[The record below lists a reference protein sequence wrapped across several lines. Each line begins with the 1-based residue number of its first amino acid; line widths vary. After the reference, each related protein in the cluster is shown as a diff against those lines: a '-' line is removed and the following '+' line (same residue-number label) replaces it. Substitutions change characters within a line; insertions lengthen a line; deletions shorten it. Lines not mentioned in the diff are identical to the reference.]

1 MALVGPPN
9 SGKSTLFNRL
19 TGLRQK
25 VANYPGV
32 TVEQRV
38 GRLNGIG
45 RDDLTLIDLPG
56 IYGLD
61 SYSEDARVAVDVLH
75 GEMPGTP
82 APDAILLVLDSLQL
96 RRQLMLAAP
105 VLALGLPTLVL
116 LNMSDLM
123 EARGGR
129 VDTLALAQEL
139 GVPVAKISATRGAGL
154 DSITH
159 FLNRKA
165 EAEQPVPAE
174 GKIELPV
181 MGNPRSY
188 RQWATGISTRTKYKA
203 PLSNAW
209 TKRIDGVL
217 LHKIWGPLIFLAVV
231 FAVFQV
237 VFSIGQ
243 PLSDGFGNLLN
254 AGGDRI
260 GALLGHNWVESLLI
274 DGVWR
279 GVASV
284 LVFLPQIL
292 LLFLFIGVLED
303 SGYLARAALIA
314 DRVMRSIGL
323 NGKAFIPLLSAYA
336 CAVPAIMAT
345 RTIENKRDRFATIL
359 VAPFMTCSARL
370 PIYML
375 MIAAFIP
382 NTPLLG
388 DLFGLRA
395 AVMLS
400 LYVLGFVAALGTAR
414 LLKSSILKASSAPFI
429 LELPQYRLPTVRS
442 LSLRLVDRGKVFLR
456 QAGTVILAVTL
467 VLWVLSHVP
476 FHTDLTTSVIGR
488 LGHLIEPA
496 IQPLGFNWKIGIGL
510 LTSVV
515 AREVIVGTLGTLYG
529 ADPATQSLGLQAA
542 LRHDLTLGGAMAAA
556 WLAGLHYW
564 RFGVPI
570 TVAAGAATLSAAVI
584 AVVFALMP
592 DLNGHLASAVV
603 IACGLAVFAA
613 AMRFDMADPARVTRK
628 TDIAFW
634 LHLLSAPLIVQPL
647 IFGFLGGL
655 QDLDTRRALGIIA
668 IFLGLGLV
676 AVIIDRRAI
685 LVSGLAYAGFAFG
698 ALIHRP
704 GSNMKRPPRLFWRWA
719 FSCSP

>member
-1 MALVGPPN
+1 MSDCCSTTATIEVPQEPRVAGRIRTVALVGPPN

-45 RDDLTLIDLPG
+45 RGDLTLIDLPG

-61 SYSEDARVAVDVLH
+61 SYSEDARVAVEVLH

-154 DSITH
+154 DAITH

-165 EAEQPVPAE
+165 DPLASGNGSHGTAEADKPTAPAL

-203 PLSNAW
+203 PLSNEW

-217 LHKIWGPLIFLAVV
+217 LHRIWGPLVFLAVV

-243 PLSDGFGNLLN
+243 PLSDGFGNVLN
-254 AGGDRI
+254 AAGDKI
-260 GALLGHNWVESLLI
+260 GALMGHNWVESLLI

-382 NTPLLG
+382 NKPILG
-388 DLFGLRA
+388 DFFGLRA

-400 LYVLGFVAALGTAR
+400 LYVLGFVAALATAW

-429 LELPQYRLPTVRS
+429 LELPQYRFPTVRS
-442 LSLRLVDRGKVFLR
+442 LSLRLMDRGKVFLR
-456 QAGTVILAVTL
+456 QAGTVILAVTI
-467 VLWVLSHVP
+467 VLWVLSHIP
-476 FHTDLTTSVIGR
+476 FHADLAGSLIGK
-488 LGHLIEPA
+488 LGQLIEPA
-496 IQPLGFNWKIGIGL
+496 IKPLGFNWKIGIGL
-510 LTSVV
+510 LTSVL

-542 LRHDLTLGGAMAAA
+542 LRHDLTLGGAMA
-556 WLAGLHYW
+556 L
-564 RFGVPI
+564 
-570 TVAAGAATLSAAVI
+570 
-584 AVVFALMP
+584 VVFFAFAMQCTSTLAIVRRETNSWRWPALQFVYM
-592 DLNGHLASAVV
+592 GVLAY
-603 IACGLAVFAA
+603 LA
-613 AMRFDMADPARVTRK
+613 
-628 TDIAFW
+628 
-634 LHLLSAPLIVQPL
+634 
-647 IFGFLGGL
+647 
-655 QDLDTRRALGIIA
+655 ALGTNQ
-668 IFLGLGLV
+668 
-676 AVIIDRRAI
+676 VILHFVR
-685 LVSGLAYAGFAFG
+685 
-698 ALIHRP
+698 
-704 GSNMKRPPRLFWRWA
+704 
-719 FSCSP
+719 

>member
-1 MALVGPPN
+1 VGPPN

-32 TVEQRV
+32 TVEQRM

-45 RDDLTLIDLPG
+45 RSDLVLIDLPG

-61 SYSEDARVAVDVLH
+61 SYSEDARVAVEVLH

-82 APDAILLVLDSLQL
+82 TPDAILLVLDSLQL

-123 EARGGR
+123 EARGGQ

-139 GVPVAKISATRGAGL
+139 GVPVAKISATRGVGL
-154 DSITH
+154 DAVTH

-165 EAEQPVPAE
+165 EPEKPIAPAA
-174 GKIELPV
+174 GRIELPV

-188 RQWATGISTRTKYKA
+188 RQWAHGVSSRTKYKA
-203 PLSNAW
+203 PISNEW

-243 PLSDGFGNLLN
+243 PLSDGFGNVLN
-254 AGGDRI
+254 AAGDKI
-260 GALLGHNWVESLLI
+260 GALMGHNWLESLLI

-382 NTPLLG
+382 NKPILG

-400 LYVLGFVAALGTAR
+400 LYVLGFVAALGTAW

-429 LELPQYRLPTVRS
+429 LELPQYRFPTVRS
-442 LSLRLVDRGKVFLR
+442 LGLRLMDRGKVFLR
-456 QAGTVILAVTL
+456 QAGTVILAVTI
-467 VLWVLSHVP
+467 VLWILSHIP
-476 FHTDLTTSVIGR
+476 FHADLAGSLIGR
-488 LGHLIEPA
+488 LGQFIEPV
-496 IQPLGFNWKIGIGL
+496 IKPLGFNWKIGIGL
-510 LTSVV
+510 LTSVM

-542 LRHDLTLGGAMAAA
+542 LRHDLTLGGAMALVVFFAFA
-556 WLAGLHYW
+556 MQCTSTIAIVRRETNSWRWPALQFAYMSVLAY
-564 RFGVPI
+564 
-570 TVAAGAATLSAAVI
+570 GAAL
-584 AVVFALMP
+584 
-592 DLNGHLASAVV
+592 
-603 IACGLAVFAA
+603 
-613 AMRFDMADPARVTRK
+613 VTNQ
-628 TDIAFW
+628 A
-634 LHLLSAPLIVQPL
+634 IVHF
-647 IFGFLGGL
+647 I
-655 QDLDTRRALGIIA
+655 R
-668 IFLGLGLV
+668 
-676 AVIIDRRAI
+676 
-685 LVSGLAYAGFAFG
+685 
-698 ALIHRP
+698 
-704 GSNMKRPPRLFWRWA
+704 
-719 FSCSP
+719 